1 MSKHEEVG
9 EHEKC
14 KCCRTRH
21 VHATAR
27 VSFLKR
33 ISRRAH
39 KHSAHDPRSR
49 TQSLAG
55 RAGVLESVS
64 LSPLHVIETRMT
76 KPNEEHQHL
85 QAVNEH
91 ATKKIMKET
100 DGRVMSQAEVA
111 ELEALFA
118 NHERVKAFPVSHPL
132 LDIPASTQAKVV
144 YFVRHAEG
152 KWR

>member
-1 MSKHEEVG
+1 
-9 EHEKC
+9 
-14 KCCRTRH
+14 
-21 VHATAR
+21 
-27 VSFLKR
+27 
-33 ISRRAH
+33 
-39 KHSAHDPRSR
+39 
-49 TQSLAG
+49 
-55 RAGVLESVS
+55 
-64 LSPLHVIETRMT
+64 MT